1 MSEEMIISIFFI
13 AIGVVVL
20 LCKNNTNH
28 ILGYRTYMSMKNQSN
43 WHYAQIYSGKRI
55 LILGVIL
62 LILLIIAPLF
72 EINTKLISTLYGIG
86 IGVGTLLIIVATEIA
101 LNKKEKEKEQ

>member
-43 WHYAQIYSGKRI
+43 WHYAQIYSGKRM
-55 LILGVIL
+55 LILGVLL
-62 LILLIIAPLF
+62 LIFSSVATLFKLNTNLNKII
-72 EINTKLISTLYGIG
+72 YGIG
-86 IGVGTLLIIVATEIA
+86 ISLGTILIVVATEIA
-101 LNKKEKEKEQ
+101 LNKKEKEQ

>member
-20 LCKNNTNH
+20 LCKNSTNH

-43 WHYAQIYSGKRI
+43 WYYAQIYSGKRM
-55 LILGVIL
+55 LILGVLL
-62 LILLIIAPLF
+62 LIFSSVATLFKLNTNLNKII
-72 EINTKLISTLYGIG
+72 YGIG
-86 IGVGTLLIIVATEIA
+86 ISLGIILIVIATEIA
-101 LNKKEKEKEQ
+101 LNKKEKEQ

>member
-1 MSEEMIISIFFI
+1 MLEEMIISIFFI

-43 WHYAQIYSGKRI
+43 WHYAQLYSGKRM

-62 LILLIIAPLF
+62 LMFSSVATLFKLNTNLNKII
-72 EINTKLISTLYGIG
+72 YGIE
-86 IGVGTLLIIVATEIA
+86 ISLGTILIVMATEIA
-101 LNKKEKEKEQ
+101 LNKKEKNNR